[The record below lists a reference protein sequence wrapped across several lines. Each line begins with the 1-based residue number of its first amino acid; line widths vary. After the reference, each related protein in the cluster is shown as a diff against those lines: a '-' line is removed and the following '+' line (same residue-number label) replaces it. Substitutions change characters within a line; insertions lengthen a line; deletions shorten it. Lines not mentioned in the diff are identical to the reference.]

1 MYEHPAHSR
10 LDVVIVTGLSGSGK
24 STAIR
29 VLEDL
34 GYYCIDNLPV
44 VLIPRFLELCESSLE
59 TLSRV
64 ALGVDIREGDFLAAF
79 PSVLGELRGNAYR
92 VQLLFLDASEEVLA
106 RRFSETRRPHP
117 LGGEGGLLAGI
128 QRERAEL
135 EELRGL
141 ADRIL
146 DTSGMNVHQLRD
158 GLRTAFD
165 SADSASGL
173 RLLLMSFGFKFGVPN
188 NVDMVFDV
196 RFLSNPYFV
205 DDLRELT
212 GTDEAVASYVLD
224 RDEATG
230 FLERIQDLLRFTLPL
245 HHSEGRSYLTVGV
258 GCTGGRHRSVA
269 VVERLAADL
278 RGDGHRVEV
287 RHRDVQR

>member
-1 MYEHPAHSR
+1 MYEQPAHSR

-24 STAIR
+24 STAIH

-79 PSVLGELRGNAYR
+79 PSVLEELRSNGYR
-92 VQLLFLDASEEVLA
+92 VQLLFLDASEDVLA

-117 LGGEGGLLAGI
+117 LGGDGGLLAGI

-146 DTSGMNVHQLRD
+146 DTSAMNVHQLRD

-165 SADSASGL
+165 SADSVSGL

-212 GTDEAVASYVLD
+212 GVDEAVASYVLD
-224 RDEATG
+224 RDEASG
-230 FLERIQDLLRFTLPL
+230 FLARTQELLRFTLPL
-245 HHSEGRSYLTVGV
+245 HHGEGRSYLTVGV

-269 VVERLAADL
+269 MAERLAADL
-278 RGDGHRVEV
+278 RDDGHRVEV
-287 RHRDVQR
+287 RHRDLQR